1 MKVENKKITVLG
13 AARSGIAVA
22 RLLKENGAKVFVSD
36 SAPADSKKM
45 EAEDLE
51 RHGISFEF
59 GKHSERV
66 RQADMVVLSP
76 GIPVASKTVQNILQA
91 GIPVYSE
98 IETASWFCNSPL
110 IAVTGS
116 NGKTTTT
123 TLLGEMLKK
132 QDSRSIVAGNI
143 GEAFAGKVNKSIGEA
158 WAAVEVSSFQ
168 LETIERFHPRI
179 AVILNLA
186 PNHLDRYPDY
196 AAYVDAKMRVIMN
209 LTEKDVIVF
218 NGEDQL
224 LTEKVAASPA
234 AKMAF
239 SKRRGSAAWCDGKK
253 IVLRND
259 FNIPVENIRLKG
271 MHNYFNAMAA
281 SLAALE
287 AGVSENHIRNVLQDF
302 AGVEHRLEY
311 VATINGIRFVNDSKA
326 TTVESL
332 SVALQSFDGPV
343 ILIAG
348 GKDKGSDF
356 NRLNDVVQKH
366 VRTAVLIGT
375 AADKIEKAWK
385 GIVPLEKSGSLSA
398 AVETAF
404 NCARKGDTI
413 LLSPACASFDMF
425 SDFEERGR
433 QFKEIVD
440 NLKGERTDEPS

>member
-22 RLLKENGAKVFVSD
+22 RLLKENGANVFVSD
-36 SAPADSKKM
+36 SAPADSKKK
-45 EAEDLE
+45 EAEELDRL
-51 RHGISFEF
+51 RIGFEF
-59 GKHSERV
+59 GKHSERIKL
-66 RQADMVVLSP
+66 ADMVVLSP
-76 GIPVASKTVQNILQA
+76 GIPVASDSVQSILQA

-98 IETASWFCNSPL
+98 IEAAFWFCKSPL

-123 TLLGEMLKK
+123 TLLGKMLKK
-132 QDSRSIVAGNI
+132 QDNRSIVAGNI
-143 GEAFAGKVNKSIGEA
+143 GEAFAGEVNKSIGEA

-218 NGEDQL
+218 NGDDQL
-224 LTEKVAASPA
+224 LAEKVAASPA
-234 AKMAF
+234 DKMAF
-239 SKRRGSAAWCDGKK
+239 SERRGSAAWCDGEK
-253 IVLRND
+253 IVLRNK
-259 FNIPVENIRLKG
+259 FEIPVEKIRLKG

-287 AGVSENHIRNVLQDF
+287 AGVGENHIRKVLQDF
-302 AGVEHRLEY
+302 SGVEHRLEY

-332 SVALQSFDGPV
+332 SVALQSFEGPV

-356 NRLNDVVQKH
+356 SRLNDLVQKH
-366 VRTAVLIGT
+366 VRKAVLIGT
-375 AADKIEKAWK
+375 AADKFEKAWN
-385 GIVPLEKSGSLSA
+385 GIVPLEKSESLAA

-404 NCARKGDTI
+404 ESAGTGDTV

-433 QFKEIVD
+433 QFKEIVN
-440 NLKGERTDEPS
+440 NLKRERNG